1 MKAVFVVK
9 KSPSDSFDI
18 NRELAVLPGG
28 ERFTEVAVESTRYSG
43 HAIDIA
49 RQHCA
54 SADLIVAV
62 GGDGTLNEV
71 VNGCMAAMAEEAT
84 LKLPVF
90 GIIASGTANDFIK
103 STSLRGTLEEVIALA
118 ASKSYRPV
126 DLGRVDYRDLNG
138 HEASRYFINVADV
151 GIGASV
157 ARRINASG
165 RRFGANVAY
174 LLAIVTAFIDYQ
186 KPSIRVRSDAGL
198 DWQGRALAC
207 IIGNG
212 RCFGSG
218 LYAVPDAVIDDGHLH
233 SAIIGDVSVLDFV
246 RKFPRLK
253 WGWPIKHPEVIYHS
267 SCSVTI
273 FAADGLCAME
283 VDGEYLDCRD
293 VTVSVVPAVLSLLLP

>member
-9 KSPSDSFDI
+9 TAPSGSFDI
-18 NRELAVLPGG
+18 GRDLAVLPGG
-28 ERFTEVAVESTRYSG
+28 DSFTEVAVEFTRYSG

-49 RQHCA
+49 REHCA
-54 SADLIVAV
+54 SADLVVAV

-71 VNGCMAAMAEEAT
+71 VNGCMAAMAEDAT

-103 STSLRGTLEEVIALA
+103 STSLRGSLEEVVALA

-126 DLGRVDYRDLNG
+126 DLGRVDYRDLSG
-138 HEASRYFINVADV
+138 HEVCRYFINVADV

-157 ARRINASG
+157 ARRVNASG
-165 RRFGANVAY
+165 RRFGANAAY
-174 LLAIVTAFIDYQ
+174 LLAIVMAFIDYR
-186 KPSIRVRSDAGL
+186 KPSVRVRSDAGL
-198 DWQGRALAC
+198 DWQGRVLAC

-218 LYAVPDAVIDDGHLH
+218 LYAVPDAVIDDNRLH

-246 RKFPRLK
+246 RKLPRLK
-253 WGWPIKHPEVIYHS
+253 SGRPIKHPEVIYHS
-267 SCSVTI
+267 SRSVTI
-273 FAADGLCAME
+273 SAQDGLCAME

-293 VTVSVVPAVLSLLLP
+293 VTVSVVPAALSLLLP